1 MDIKLGMAVLLL
13 MATALMMFVALL
25 CYRNRH
31 LPMAKS
37 IVWTMTAASFYAI
50 GYAFEVLGS
59 TLGEVKL
66 ALQIEYVGIPFVST
80 LWLLQIIQL
89 ANIGGQYRKL
99 LTVALFIVPTLV
111 FVVHMT
117 NDWHGLYFTQYE
129 LNLNGTIPLYDTVKG
144 PWYTVHGLYSYLVM
158 FFGMALFIPMYIQ
171 ALPNVRKQIV
181 ILFLGAIAPMLF
193 NMALWFGVTVDLTP
207 FGFAITGITYA
218 WGVLRFNLLR
228 LTPLALAKVFETIG
242 DGVVLLDSDERIV
255 NYNQAAEAVLPE
267 LSLMRKQAN
276 AASEVLS
283 AKPELIARLRAASS
297 GDERFPIETQEAN
310 GRRYYSCSLSFLY
323 DSTNEPIGK
332 LLILSDITEL
342 KENEARLR
350 ENARQ
355 LSELNAFKDKLF
367 TVVAH
372 DIRDPIAL
380 LVSLTELLGDE
391 IAAADNGQA
400 ELVRELRA
408 QVQSTFHL
416 VDNLLDWYRSQKGKV
431 SFRPVSWNLRQVVRQ
446 AMSLAGKRA
455 DMKRIGMIERIDEKL
470 SVFADKEMLELI
482 LRNLLSNAIKYTGI
496 GGSIEIEAF
505 PGQASVTVSV
515 RDNGVGMDEA
525 TMELLRTEEPFFKL
539 PMFEDESGD
548 ARFGLVLT
556 REFVRIH
563 GGRLWFESAPGAGTT
578 FSFTLP
584 ASAGVREPS
593 DTNGTEAMATENDL
607 GGR

>member
-25 CYRNRH
+25 CFRNRH

-37 IVWTMTAASFYAI
+37 IVWTMAAASFYAI

-66 ALQIEYVGIPFVST
+66 ALQIEYIGIPFVST

-89 ANIGGQYRKL
+89 AHIGAQYRKL
-99 LTVALFIVPTLV
+99 LTLSLFVVPTLV
-111 FVVHMT
+111 FIVHLT

-129 LNLNGTIPLYDTVKG
+129 PNENGTIPLYDTVKG

-158 FFGMALFIPMYIQ
+158 FLGMALFIPMYIQ

-242 DGVVLLDSDERIV
+242 DGVVLLDSDDRIV
-255 NYNQAAEAVLPE
+255 NYNKAAEAVLPE
-267 LSLMRKQAN
+267 LSFMQKQAT

-283 AKPELIARLRAASS
+283 AKPELVARLREASS

-310 GRRYYSCSLSFLY
+310 GRQYYNCSLSFLY

-391 IAAADNGQA
+391 IAVADSGQA

-408 QVQSTFHL
+408 QVQNTFHL

-431 SFRPVSWNLRQVVRQ
+431 SFRPISWNLRQVVRQ

-455 DMKRIGMIERIDEKL
+455 SMKRIGMMERIDEKL

-496 GGSIEIEAF
+496 GGNIEIEAV
-505 PGQASVTVSV
+505 PGQASVTVSI

-539 PMFEDESGD
+539 PVFEDESGD
-548 ARFGLVLT
+548 TRFGLVLT

-584 ASAGVREPS
+584 ISAGTRESS
-593 DTNGTEAMATENDL
+593 DRNGTEARALENDI
-607 GGR
+607 GRR

>member
-1 MDIKLGMAVLLL
+1 MDTKLGMAVLLL

-37 IVWTMTAASFYAI
+37 IVWTMAAASFYAI

-89 ANIGGQYRKL
+89 ANIGARYRKL
-99 LTVALFIVPTLV
+99 LTVALFVVPTLV
-111 FVVHMT
+111 FVVHLT
-117 NDWHGLYFTQYE
+117 NDWHGLYFTRYE
-129 LNLNGTIPLYDTVKG
+129 LNLNGTMPLYDTVKG

-158 FFGMALFIPMYIQ
+158 FFGMALFVPMYIQ
-171 ALPNVRKQIV
+171 SLPNVRKQIV

-242 DGVVLLDSDERIV
+242 DGVVLFDSDERIV
-255 NYNQAAEAVLPE
+255 NYNKAAVAVLPE
-267 LSLMRKQAN
+267 LSLMRKQAT

-283 AKPELIARLRAASS
+283 ARPELVARLRAASD
-297 GDERFPIETQEAN
+297 GDERFPIDTQDEN
-310 GRRYYSCSLSFLY
+310 GRQYYSCSLSFLY
-323 DSTNEPIGK
+323 GSTNEPIGK

-367 TVVAH
+367 TVVTH

-391 IAAADNGQA
+391 MTLADGEQA
-400 ELVRELRA
+400 ELLRELRG
-408 QVQSTFHL
+408 QVQSTFQL

-431 SFRPVSWNLRQVVRQ
+431 SFRPISWNLRQIVRQ
-446 AMSLAGKRA
+446 AMSLAGTKA
-455 DMKRIGMIERIDEKL
+455 GMKRIEIIERIDEKL

-496 GGSIEIEAF
+496 GGSIEIEAV
-505 PGQASVTVSV
+505 PGHSSVTVSV
-515 RDNGVGMDEA
+515 RDNGIGMDEQ
-525 TMELLRTEEPFFKL
+525 TMRLLRTEEPFFKL
-539 PMFEDESGD
+539 PIFEDETGD

-563 GGRLWFESAPGAGTT
+563 GGKLWFESAPGAGTT
-578 FSFTLP
+578 FSFSLP
-584 ASAGVREPS
+584 TSAGIREPN
-593 DTNGTEAMATENDL
+593 DRNGGESA
-607 GGR
+607 